1 VIDPTQLGDPEP
13 DRSIRPDG
21 KKVKVKARVEAAGSW
36 SKGAPALTLAFTEF
50 VDPTGI
56 VTYVHLLDLDKAV
69 EDELMLDCFGDK
81 SSS

>member
-1 VIDPTQLGDPEP
+1 VT
-13 DRSIRPDG
+13 
-21 KKVKVKARVEAAGSW
+21 VKARVEASGAW
-36 SKGAPALTLAFTEF
+36 SRGAPALTLTFTEF

-69 EDELMLDCFGDK
+69 EDELMVDCFGDQ